1 MSVDQKELLF
11 ETFESSIEDDGVE
24 TEREDT
30 DNPEIAKP
38 FNPEKIRVR
47 TVNPVVEQLASRI
60 KHEEIDLSPDFQ
72 RMRGIWRLIQKSR
85 LIESLL
91 LKIPIPVFY
100 VAADDCDNWSV
111 VDGVQRISTIYDY
124 MNNDFAL
131 EGMEYL
137 SNLEG
142 NKYDLLP
149 RSMCR
154 RIRETQLIVNVIEPG
169 TPIEVMFNIFHR
181 INTGG
186 MRLNGQ
192 EIRHALNP
200 GPVRDYLKN
209 LAASEEFRRA
219 TADSIKKER
228 MVDRECVLRFLA
240 FHISPWECYGNN
252 KDSNNIDSYLV
263 ETMQRLN
270 KMNQEE
276 LGKVESVFKKSM
288 KAAAEIFGT
297 NAFRKPTNGSSRNPI
312 NKALLEAWSV
322 GLARQSVS
330 ELEKLAENREILQ
343 QRFLELLG
351 RDHDFDKSIS
361 TSTGDPQRVKKRFN
375 SIQHLIETCV

>member
-11 ETFESSIEDDGVE
+11 ETFESSIEDDSVE

-72 RMRGIWRLIQKSR
+72 RMRGIWKPIQKSR

-240 FHISPWECYGNN
+240 FHISPWECYGN
-252 KDSNNIDSYLV
+252 KDSNNIDSCLI
-263 ETMQRLN
+263 EAMKRLN

-276 LGKVESVFKKSM
+276 LGKVESIFKKSM

-297 NAFRKPTNGSSRNPI
+297 NAFRKPTNGASRNPI

-343 QRFLELLG
+343 RRFLELLDQ
-351 RDHDFDKSIS
+351 DHDFDKSIS

>member
-1 MSVDQKELLF
+1 MSVDQKEPLF
-11 ETFESSIEDDGVE
+11 ETSEPSIEDDGVE
-24 TEREDT
+24 TEREDS
-30 DNPEIAKP
+30 DNTEIAKP

-47 TVNPVVEQLASRI
+47 TVNPVVEQLVSRI
-60 KHEEIDLSPDFQ
+60 KHKEIDLSPDFQ
-72 RMRGIWRLIQKSR
+72 RMRRIWKPIQKSR

-100 VAADDCDNWSV
+100 VAADNYDNWSV

-131 EGMEYL
+131 KGMEYL
-137 SNLEG
+137 SDLES
-142 NKYDLLP
+142 NKYDQLP

-154 RIRETQLIVNVIEPG
+154 RIRETQLIVNVIEAG
-169 TPIEVMFNIFHR
+169 TPTEVMFNIFHR

-186 MRLNGQ
+186 MELNGQ

-209 LAASEEFRRA
+209 LADSEEFCRA
-219 TADSIKKER
+219 TDHSIKKDR

-240 FHISPWECYGNN
+240 FHISPWECYGN

-263 ETMQRLN
+263 EAMKRLN

-276 LGKVESVFKKSM
+276 LGKVESIFKKSM

-297 NAFRKPTNGSSRNPI
+297 NAFRKPTNGASRNPI

-343 QRFLELLG
+343 RRFLELLDQ
-351 RDHDFDKSIS
+351 DHDFDKSIS